1 MRWGIDLGGTKIEC
15 AVLTDS
21 GEIIERQ
28 RLPTESE
35 YGYDHVLRQI
45 EKLVARVS
53 GKVGSGPGRLGIG
66 TPGSIDQATGLLKN
80 CNAQSL
86 NNHPMES
93 DISRLL
99 GIPVVIAND
108 ANCFTL
114 AEYYL
119 GSVAKE
125 SLSGEVVFG
134 VILGTGVGGGLII
147 NGKVHNGRNSL
158 GGEFGHAVLNP
169 NGSECYCGKK
179 GCVETYI
186 SGTSLQSFYMMQA
199 GQRRSLEEIYDR
211 YKRGN
216 DIIAEETIDRLVKY
230 FGLAISNIVNTI
242 DPDVIVLGGGVS
254 NIPILYNEGI
264 HEVRKNVFGDWIQTP
279 ILKADLGDSAGVF
292 GAAYLGDV
300 RDNCK

>member
-28 RLPTESE
+28 RLPTESD
-35 YGYDHVLRQI
+35 YGYDHVLSQI
-45 EKLVARVS
+45 EKLVRGVS
-53 GKVGSGPGRLGIG
+53 VKVGYTPGRLGIG
-66 TPGSIDQATGLLKN
+66 TPGSIDHATGLLKN

-99 GIPVVIAND
+99 GIPVVVAND
-108 ANCFTL
+108 ANCFAL
-114 AEYYL
+114 AEYHL
-119 GSVAKE
+119 GSIAKV
-125 SLSGEVVFG
+125 SVSAQVVFG
-134 VILGTGVGGGLII
+134 VILGTGVGGGLIV
-147 NGKVHNGRNSL
+147 NGKIHKGRNSL
-158 GGEFGHAVLNP
+158 GGECGHSVLDP
-169 NGSECYCGKK
+169 NGLECYCGKK

-186 SGTSLQSFYMMQA
+186 SGSALQAFYMMKA
-199 GQRRSLEEIYDR
+199 GQRRTLEEIYKR
-211 YKRGN
+211 YKDGN

-230 FGLAISNIVNTI
+230 FGLAISNIINTI

-254 NIPILYNEGI
+254 NIPILYDEGI
-264 HEVRKNVFGDWIQTP
+264 EEVRKNIFGDWSQTP

-292 GAAYLGDV
+292 GAAYLVDPQ
-300 RDNCK
+300 